1 MLLELES
8 EHSRLL
14 RRNINVEDIPFEN
27 LSTNHRLVNRNR
39 SLFSCTRLSH
49 ILPLILYPDDLS
61 DPLSSTV
68 DERILRLDDPIE
80 HFDTDNGRI
89 ATPEHESL
97 QQFDLSS
104 SYEKVHL
111 SLCTSKPLSLNPS
124 SILLQYMVEDIS
136 LEDGNLR

>member
-1 MLLELES
+1 M
-8 EHSRLL
+8 L
-14 RRNINVEDIPFEN
+14 RRHVHIEDIAFID
-27 LSTNHRLVNRNR
+27 LSTNHRLVDRHCN
-39 SLFSCTRLSH
+39 LFSRTSFANILS
-49 ILPLILYPDDLS
+49 LILYPDDLS

-97 QQFDLSS
+97 QQFDLSR

-111 SLCTSKPLSLNPS
+111 GLCTRQPLSLHPS
-124 SILLQYMVEDIS
+124 RILFQNMVEDIS

>member
-1 MLLELES
+1 MLLELGR
-8 EHSRLL
+8 EHSRVLHW
-14 RRNINVEDIPFEN
+14 NINVENIAFQD
-27 LSTNHRLVNRNR
+27 LSSHHRLVNRNR
-39 SLFSCTRLSH
+39 DLFPGTSLSH
-49 ILPLILYPDDLS
+49 VLSLVLDSDDLS

-97 QQFDLSS
+97 QQFDLSR

-111 SLCTSKPLSLNPS
+111 SLCTSKPLSLHPS
-124 SILLQYMVEDIS
+124 RILL
-136 LEDGNLR
+136 